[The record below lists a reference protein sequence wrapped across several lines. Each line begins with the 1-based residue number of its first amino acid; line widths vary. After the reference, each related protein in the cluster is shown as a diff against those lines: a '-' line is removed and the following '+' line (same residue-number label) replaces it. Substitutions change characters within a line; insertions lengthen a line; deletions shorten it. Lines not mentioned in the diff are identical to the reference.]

1 MKLRNPH
8 IPSKPNE
15 EVLCSLSSLSQLI
28 VTSCKHILL
37 HSYSATRCTVV
48 DSTSL
53 LNTDTNFQS
62 FSQIQTKKNRTVH
75 VFCIYGMEILVP
87 GHDYIKHYELTSLY
101 TVFCVT
107 HLTQLF
113 ARKNNQ
119 ASFLFPGEK
128 SA

>member
-1 MKLRNPH
+1 MEISVKLRHPH

-15 EVLCSLSSLSQLI
+15 EFLCSLSSLSQLI
-28 VTSCKHILL
+28 VTSCKHVLL

-53 LNTDTNFQS
+53 LDTDTNFQS
-62 FSQIQTKKNRTVH
+62 FSQIQTKKKNRTVH

-87 GHDYIKHYELTSLY
+87 GQDYIKHYKLTSLY
-101 TVFCVT
+101 MVFCVT

-113 ARKNNQ
+113 TRKNN
-119 ASFLFPGEK
+119 
-128 SA
+128 